1 MMDQA
6 ISSTFAVVLFLEFQI
21 TEKILPV
28 LTEIPL
34 QLKNWLKFGK
44 GYSNKAKEDVAVIRN
59 KQTDSNFRR
68 IGALNL

>member
-21 TEKILPV
+21 TEKILPL

-44 GYSNKAKEDVAVIRN
+44 GYSNKEDVAVIEKN
-59 KQTDSNFRR
+59 KLT
-68 IGALNL
+68 ATLEE